1 MLLFLQEWESCFADI
16 IKVTPSPVP
25 SVFYLYAA
33 IAYQASVL
41 LKKANLCPDITYHGL
56 KKITEESGMLVGV
69 AHGLEG
75 RVLSITSSGA
85 GLNFKYVRA

>member
-16 IKVTPSPVP
+16 IKETPSPVP

-33 IAYQASVL
+33 IAYQSSVL

-56 KKITEESGMLVGV
+56 KKITEESGMLVE
-69 AHGLEG
+69 L
-75 RVLSITSSGA
+75 IPTI
-85 GLNFKYVRA
+85 